1 MLGCW
6 LSCIMQSFCPV
17 TYQSFVESP
26 FFFSSIFYLLCGW
39 TCTLHNGQTWENVL
53 QRKCERYWVYSMEQ
67 IGVGGF
73 ECGATNRFHYAIYRM
88 WSTVR
93 DKRPTRSDAGDNHD
107 VISPGPVFF
116 LFFFIGIFEKVPQW
130 QTYTCADR
138 IETPN

>member
-1 MLGCW
+1 
-6 LSCIMQSFCPV
+6 
-17 TYQSFVESP
+17 
-26 FFFSSIFYLLCGW
+26 
-39 TCTLHNGQTWENVL
+39 
-53 QRKCERYWVYSMEQ
+53 MEQ